1 MRMREF
7 ESRLKKLTAV
17 TTLTYGRNPVG
28 KGFEFSAI
36 YVHTGPG
43 VCHLELESDCMEK
56 QLAYFEN
63 LCKKE
68 S

>member
-17 TTLTYGRNPVG
+17 TTLTYSRTPVG
-28 KGFEFSAI
+28 KGFKLSSI

-43 VCHLELESDCMEK
+43 VCHLEFGSDCMEN
-56 QLAYFEN
+56 QLAYFQK

>member
-7 ESRLKKLTAV
+7 ESRLKKLTTV
-17 TTLTYGRNPVG
+17 TILTYGRKPVG
-28 KGFEFSAI
+28 KGFEFHQL

-43 VCHLELESDCMEK
+43 VCHLELGSDCMEN
-56 QLAYFEN
+56 QLAYFQK

>member
-7 ESRLKKLTAV
+7 ESRLKKLTSV
-17 TTLTYGRNPVG
+17 ISITYGKNLEG
-28 KGFEFSAI
+28 KVFKLHAI
-36 YVHTGPG
+36 YVHTAPG
-43 VCHLELESDCMEK
+43 QCHMEIASDCMEN
-56 QLAYFEN
+56 QLAYFQK